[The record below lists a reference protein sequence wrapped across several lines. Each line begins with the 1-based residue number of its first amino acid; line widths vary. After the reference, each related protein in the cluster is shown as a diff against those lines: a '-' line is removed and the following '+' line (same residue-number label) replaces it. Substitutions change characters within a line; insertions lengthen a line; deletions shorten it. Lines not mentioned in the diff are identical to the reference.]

1 METESQ
7 TSATVGISIR
17 ALTPADVSALGKL
30 FLRLASDNASSHFHP
45 HPLTLEEAQR
55 VGNGQPGRRDEYFG
69 ACTETRVIGYGM
81 LRGWDEG
88 YDIPAFGVAVD
99 PDYRR
104 RGVARKLL
112 RHALALARERGSQ
125 TVMIKVHGQN
135 PRARELYASEGFVFA
150 ETPDQHGQY
159 WGLREL

>member
-1 METESQ
+1 
-7 TSATVGISIR
+7 
-17 ALTPADVSALGKL
+17 
-30 FLRLASDNASSHFHP
+30 
-45 HPLTLEEAQR
+45 
-55 VGNGQPGRRDEYFG
+55 
-69 ACTETRVIGYGM
+69 M

-104 RGVARKLL
+104 RGIARKLL